1 MACSILNRGCCVTN
15 LFLAGMVGVVCF
27 FPTVAAAH
35 SFTSLVVFGDSL
47 SDSGRAFALSGGAYP
62 PSPPYAQRLSNGPVA
77 SEHLAARLGLPLAPS
92 STPGGTNYAVGGATT
107 GDKNVSWE
115 TDTPPGLQSIA
126 ALQHTG
132 MTAQTTEFLTSGP
145 AVDRSRALFFVWGG
159 PNDIVLAHLTG
170 GDVAL
175 AAATAVE
182 NLTAIVQTLALAG
195 GQHVLVPNMV
205 DVGATPEFLGSGL
218 EGALR
223 ILVQEF
229 NAGLAL
235 SMSLLEQELEAN
247 GLPVDI
253 RLFDTFTAFDT
264 VLNNPQAFGFTN
276 TTDQCVENLD
286 ALLAGCPGYV
296 FFDFTHPTAEAHR
309 LLGLGFATTVVPA
322 PPAAA
327 LAVAG
332 AALLLLG
339 RWPGR
344 RD

>member
-1 MACSILNRGCCVTN
+1 MTKF
-15 LFLAGMVGVVCF
+15 FLTGLVAVLCF
-27 FPTVAAAH
+27 LPSAAAAH

-47 SDSGRAFALSGGAYP
+47 SDSGRAFALSGGVYP
-62 PSPPYAQRLSNGPVA
+62 PSPPYAERFSNGPVA
-77 SEHLAARLGLPLAPS
+77 SERLAAKLGLPLAPA
-92 STPGGTNYAVGGATT
+92 STPGGTNFAVGGATT

-126 ALQHTG
+126 AMQHTG
-132 MTAQTTEFLTSGP
+132 MTTQMNEFLTTGP
-145 AVDRSRALFFVWGG
+145 AVDRSSALFLVWGG
-159 PNDIVLAHLTG
+159 PNDIVLAHFTG
-170 GDVAL
+170 GDVA
-175 AAATAVE
+175 AAAAAAVE
-182 NLTAIVQTLALAG
+182 NLTSIVGTLALAG
-195 GQHVLVPNMV
+195 GQSFLVPNMV
-205 DVGATPEFLGSGL
+205 DLGATPEFLGSGL

-223 ILVQEF
+223 MLVQEF

-247 GLPVDI
+247 GVPVDI

-276 TTDQCVENLD
+276 TTEQCVENLD

-296 FFDFTHPTAEAHR
+296 FFDFTHPTAQAHAR
-309 LLGLGFATTVVPA
+309 LGLGFAATVVPA
-322 PPAAA
+322 PPAAV
-327 LAVAG
+327 LAGA

-339 RWPGR
+339 RWRGR